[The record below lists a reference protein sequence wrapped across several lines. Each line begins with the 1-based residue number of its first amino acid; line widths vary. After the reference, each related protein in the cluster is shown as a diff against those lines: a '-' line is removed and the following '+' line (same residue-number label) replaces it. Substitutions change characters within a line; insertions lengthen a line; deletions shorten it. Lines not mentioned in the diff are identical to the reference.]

1 MRMTL
6 VFLFS
11 CMVTLE
17 VTTLPGY
24 SEDKKSSKEVNPV
37 LDFKVKNI
45 HGADIYLGDYQG
57 TVLLVVNVAS
67 KCGYTPQYED
77 LEKLY
82 KQYKDQGFEILG
94 FPANNFGGQEPGSN
108 EEILTFCKTKY
119 DVSFDLFAKV
129 SVKGED
135 KCDLYKFLT
144 DETRNP
150 GFGGEVVWNFQ
161 KYLIDRHGKVVAKFE
176 SGDKPFDEKVTTAI
190 EKALKEKAK

>member
-1 MRMTL
+1 MSL
-6 VFLFS
+6 GCFLS
-11 CMVTLE
+11 CMVVLQLMTSP
-17 VTTLPGY
+17 VF
-24 SEDKKSSKEVNPV
+24 SEGRKTSKEVSPV

-45 HGADIYLGDYQG
+45 HGAEVYLGDYQG
-57 TVLLVVNVAS
+57 SVLLVVNLAS

-82 KQYKDQGFEILG
+82 RKYKDQGFKILG

-108 EEILTFCKTKY
+108 EEILSFCKTKY

-135 KCDLYKFLT
+135 KCDFYKFLT
-144 DETRNP
+144 DESRNP

-176 SGDKPFDEKVTTAI
+176 PGDKPLDEKVTTAI
-190 EKALKEKAK
+190 EKALKEKTE

>member
-1 MRMTL
+1 MSCFLSVIVCLQL
-6 VFLFS
+6 VA
-11 CMVTLE
+11 M
-17 VTTLPGY
+17 PGFT
-24 SEDKKSSKEVNPV
+24 EDKKTSKEVSPV

-57 TVLLVVNVAS
+57 TVLLIVNVAS
-67 KCGYTPQYED
+67 RCGYTPQYED

-82 KQYKDQGFEILG
+82 KKYKNQGFQILA
-94 FPANNFGGQEPGSN
+94 FPANNFAGQEPGTN

-144 DETRNP
+144 DEVKNP
-150 GFGGEVVWNFQ
+150 GFGGEVAWNFQ
-161 KYLIDRHGKVVAKFE
+161 KYLIDRNGKVAAKFE
-176 SGDKPFDEKVTTAI
+176 SGDKPLDEKVTAAI
-190 EKALKEKAK
+190 EKALKEKAE

>member
-1 MRMTL
+1 M
-6 VFLFS
+6 
-11 CMVTLE
+11 
-17 VTTLPGY
+17 
-24 SEDKKSSKEVNPV
+24 

-57 TVLLVVNVAS
+57 TVLLIVNVAS
-67 KCGYTPQYED
+67 RCGYTPQYED

-82 KQYKDQGFEILG
+82 KKYKNQGFQILA
-94 FPANNFGGQEPGSN
+94 FPANNFAGQEPGTN

-144 DETRNP
+144 DEVKNP
-150 GFGGEVVWNFQ
+150 GFGGEVAWNFQ
-161 KYLIDRHGKVVAKFE
+161 KYLIDRNGKVAAKFE
-176 SGDKPFDEKVTTAI
+176 SGDKPLDEKVTAAI
-190 EKALKEKAK
+190 EKALKEKAE